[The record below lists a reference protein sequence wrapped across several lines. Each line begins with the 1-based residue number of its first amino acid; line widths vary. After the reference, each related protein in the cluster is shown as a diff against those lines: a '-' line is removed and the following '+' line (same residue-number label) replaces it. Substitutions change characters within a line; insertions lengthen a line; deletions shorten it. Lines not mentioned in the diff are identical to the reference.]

1 VNKPLTVFERRQAIL
16 NLLKEQASVKVTELA
31 DLLDVS
37 EGTVRNDLQALD
49 ESGQIQRVRG
59 GAIAPMQYVAYG
71 QQILERAQINAER
84 KGWLAHWASGQID
97 SGDVIF
103 LDASTTVLYIAPYLL
118 DRTNL
123 TIVTSGVEIA
133 RAIALNPTNT
143 VILAGNILASD
154 GNSLVGPLPM
164 YMLETLHVRTAFF
177 SCAGL
182 SEEMGLLER
191 DIQEA
196 QLKREIIDRADYK
209 IALIDASK
217 VGKGG
222 LTPFIQLS
230 EIDHVVTDTGMSPKT
245 VEAIRKT
252 GTQVTI
258 CGEETVSTF
267 TSYETN
273 GVYRIGFANIS
284 EDMPFG
290 RDVRR
295 GLEMAIHDSSNLDLV
310 IADNQLNPDIALR
323 VADHLIEQQVDLVIE
338 YQIDEQVGNLI
349 SNKFN
354 AMGMPVIAVD
364 IPMVGATFFGVD
376 NYRAGVMAGQ
386 VLGERVIQEWG
397 GVFDFLV
404 VLEHPRAGNLPAM
417 RIQGQIDGFQSVV
430 GQLPR
435 ERLIRLDSGN
445 TTQVSAHEMRLMMQQ
460 FGGNKRFAVISFN
473 DDAAIGALMAAQDL
487 NCEDNVWIVGQGGD
501 RRLRI
506 ELRKPNTR
514 IVGSTAFRPEEYGS
528 QLIHLAQK
536 ILAGDSVPPA
546 VYIDHVFIDVGNV
559 DHYYPADLNH

>member
-1 VNKPLTVFERRQAIL
+1 MNKALTVFERRQAIL
-16 NLLKEQASVKVTELA
+16 NLLKEQASVKVTDLA

-59 GAIAPMQYVAYG
+59 GAVSPAQYAAYG
-71 QQILERAQINAER
+71 QQIRERAQINAER
-84 KGWLAHWASGQID
+84 KGWLAQWASGQID

-123 TIVTSGVEIA
+123 TIVTNGVEIA
-133 RAIALNPTNT
+133 RAIASNPTNT
-143 VILAGNILASD
+143 LILAGNILASD

-164 YMLETLHVRTAFF
+164 HMLETLHVRTAFF

-196 QLKREIIDRADYK
+196 QLKRDIIDMADYK
-209 IALIDASK
+209 IALIDSSK

-230 EIDHVVTDTGMSPKT
+230 EIDHVVTDTDMQPKT

-267 TSYETN
+267 TSYDTN

-284 EDMPFG
+284 ENMPFG

-295 GLEMAIHDSSNLDLV
+295 GLELAIHDSSNLELV

-354 AMGMPVIAVD
+354 AIGMPVIAVD

-376 NYRAGVMAGQ
+376 NYRAGVMAGE
-386 VLGERVIQEWG
+386 VLGERVVEEWG

-445 TTQVSAHEMRLMMQQ
+445 TTQVSAHEVSLMMQQ

-473 DDAAIGALMAAQDL
+473 DDAAIGALIAAQGLD
-487 NCEDNVWIVGQGGD
+487 CEDNVWIVGQGGD

-514 IVGSTAFRPEEYGS
+514 IVGSTAFRPEEYGRK
-528 QLIHLAQK
+528 LINLARK
-536 ILAGDSVPPA
+536 ILAGDSVSPA
-546 VYIDHVFIDVGNV
+546 VYIDHVFIDADNV
-559 DHYYPADLNH
+559 DDYYPSDLNP

>member
-1 VNKPLTVFERRQAIL
+1 MNKPSTVFERRQAIL
-16 NLLKEQASVKVTELA
+16 NLLKEQTSVKVTDLA
-31 DLLDVS
+31 EILDVS

-49 ESGQIQRVRG
+49 ETGQIRRVRG
-59 GAIAPMQYVAYG
+59 GAVTSMQYLAQG
-71 QQILERAQINAER
+71 QQIRERAQINAER

-103 LDASTTVLYIAPYLL
+103 LDASTTVLSIAPYLL

-123 TIVTSGVEIA
+123 TVVTNGIEIA
-133 RAIALNPTNT
+133 RAIASNPTNT
-143 VILAGNILASD
+143 VIMAGNILAPD
-154 GNSLVGPLPM
+154 GNSLLGPVPM
-164 YMLETLHVRTAFF
+164 ALLETLHIRTAFF

-182 SEEMGLLER
+182 SEDIGLLER
-191 DIQEA
+191 DMQEA
-196 QLKREIIDRADYK
+196 QLKREIIDMADNK
-209 IALIDASK
+209 VALIDSSK

-222 LTPFIQLS
+222 LSPFIQLS
-230 EIDHVVTDTGMSPKT
+230 AVDHVVTDTDMQPGT

-258 CGEETVSTF
+258 CGDKTVATYA
-267 TSYETN
+267 SYDTN
-273 GVYRIGFANIS
+273 GQYRIGFANIS

-295 GLEMAIHDSSNLDLV
+295 GLEVAIHETSNIELIV
-310 IADNQLNPDIALR
+310 ADNQLNPDIALR
-323 VADHLIEQQVDLVIE
+323 VADHLIEQDVDLVIE

-354 AMGMPVIAVD
+354 ALGIPVIAVD

-376 NYRAGVMAGQ
+376 NYKAGMMAGKK
-386 VLGERVIQEWG
+386 LGERVRQEWDNQ
-397 GVFDFLV
+397 FDFLV

-430 GQLPR
+430 GYLPR
-435 ERLIRLDSGN
+435 ERMIRLDSGN
-445 TTQVSAHEMRLMMQQ
+445 TSQVSAAEMRVMMQQ
-460 FGGNKRFAVISFN
+460 FGKNKRFAVISFN
-473 DDAAIGALMAAQDL
+473 DDAAVGALLAAQEL
-487 NCEDNVWIVGQGGD
+487 GCEQNVLIVGQGGD

-506 ELRKPNTR
+506 ELRNPGSR
-514 IVGSTAFRPEEYGS
+514 IVGSTAFRPEEYGYK
-528 QLIHLAQK
+528 LIELAMK

-546 VYIDHVFIDVGNV
+546 VYIDHVFIDITNV
-559 DHYYPADLNH
+559 DEYYPVDLKN